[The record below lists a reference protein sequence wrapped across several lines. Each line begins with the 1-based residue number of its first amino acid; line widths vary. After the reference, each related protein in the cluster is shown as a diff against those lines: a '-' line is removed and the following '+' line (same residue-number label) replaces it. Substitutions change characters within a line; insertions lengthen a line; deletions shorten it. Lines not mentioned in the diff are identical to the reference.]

1 MLRFAPSP
9 TGDMHIG
16 NLRAA
21 IFNFILARQ
30 SGKKFLI
37 RIEDTDT
44 ARNIEGK
51 DKEILSLL
59 NLFGLMWDNLVYQS
73 DNFTRH
79 RQLAEHLIAKGKA
92 FYCYCSKEFLESKR
106 EEAKLSKKP
115 FRYDEAWAEL
125 EKGSNPKPVVRL
137 KGARKAVSFVDSIK
151 GELCFEAHELDSFV
165 ILKDD
170 GIPTYNFAC
179 AVDDML
185 YDVSFIV
192 RGEDHV
198 SNTPRQILI
207 HRALGYE
214 KVLGYA
220 HLPIIL
226 GENGS
231 KMSKRDSAS
240 SVAWL
245 LEEGFLP
252 QAILNY
258 LISMG
263 NRAPCEVFRLDDSLK
278 WFDIKHIAKSPVKF
292 DIKRLRFLNRE
303 HLKQLNEQDFALLL
317 ESKDSSIGALGKLHL
332 QEASTLNEIRAKIES
347 ILSPKDPAMSEGGES
362 YEAEVR
368 TLYAILREMIDSHAL
383 ELESYESLKG
393 ALMQKS
399 ALKGKRFFK
408 PLRILLSG
416 QTHGLEL
423 SEMYPYLRFFLRDI
437 VRLKDSAP
445 NADSKQSRDSKQG
458 AESARGASEQ
468 KE

>member
-21 IFNFILARQ
+21 IFNYIIAKQ
-30 SGKKFLI
+30 TNQKFLI
-37 RIEDTDT
+37 RIEDTDIL
-44 ARNIEGK
+44 RNIEGK
-51 DKEILSLL
+51 DKEILALL
-59 NLFGLMWDNLVYQS
+59 NLFGLLWDNLVYQS
-73 DNFTRH
+73 DNFDKH
-79 RQLAEHLIAKGKA
+79 RQLAEYLISKDLA

-106 EEAKLSKKP
+106 LEAKEQRKP
-115 FRYDEAWAEL
+115 FRYDDSWAEI
-125 EKGSNPKPVVRL
+125 EKTSNHKPVVRIR
-137 KGARKAVSFVDSIK
+137 GAKSAISFEDSIK
-151 GELCFEAHELDSFV
+151 GEVRFEAHEIDSFV
-165 ILKDD
+165 ILKED

-207 HRALGYE
+207 HRALGYD

-226 GENGS
+226 GESGS

-252 QAILNY
+252 QAIMNY

-263 NRAPCEVFRLDDSLK
+263 NRTPTEIFKLQDSYE
-278 WFDIKHIAKSPVKF
+278 WFDIKNIAKSPVKF

-303 HLKQLNEQDFALLL
+303 HLKMLNEQEFALLL
-317 ESKDSSIGALGKLHL
+317 NSKDSSIGALAKLYL
-332 QEASTLNEIRAKIES
+332 QEASTLNEIRTKIDGIFTPKCITQQENNES
-347 ILSPKDPAMSEGGES
+347 FEQECI
-362 YEAEVR
+362 V
-368 TLYAILREMIDSHAL
+368 LYTHLREMI
-383 ELESYESLKG
+383 ESYSEDLKDYESLKK
-393 ALMQKS
+393 ALLQKS
-399 ALKGKRFFK
+399 NLKGKRFFK
-408 PLRILLSG
+408 PLRILLTGS
-416 QTHGLEL
+416 THGLEL
-423 SEMYPYLRFFLRDI
+423 SEIYPYLRFFLRDI
-437 VRLKDSAP
+437 VTLDSQ
-445 NADSKQSRDSKQG
+445 DYSKISL
-458 AESARGASEQ
+458 AE
-468 KE
+468 